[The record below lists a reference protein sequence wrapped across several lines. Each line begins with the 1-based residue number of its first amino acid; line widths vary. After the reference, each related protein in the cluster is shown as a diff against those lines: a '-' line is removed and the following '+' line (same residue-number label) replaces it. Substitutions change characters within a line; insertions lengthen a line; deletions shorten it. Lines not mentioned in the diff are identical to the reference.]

1 MALCILNSETKTE
14 VLLAHKVVT
23 TKVFVVKRESTNIAA
38 SNNLSQM
45 SVNETLNLQSLAA
58 QLNIASPSAESTI
71 QTDWANQNGI
81 TLTVKRDDLLHP
93 VISGN
98 KWRKLK
104 YALGVASK
112 AKVQHII
119 SFGGGFSNHL
129 HALGYCCHHLNIQ
142 LTAIVRGNYS
152 LNPTP
157 MLLDLMSWQT
167 DIQYVDRNTYQQRS
181 ELDYLQALQQQY
193 PAASI
198 IPEGGSQLL
207 ALQGVSEMIDELNNT
222 YDYILAPM
230 ASGGTLA
237 GLISG
242 VGKNKTF
249 SNCQILGIG
258 VLKGEG
264 YLEKLVAD
272 LLEVNSSQ
280 VNWQINH
287 DFHFG
292 GYGKSTNE
300 LRQFCG
306 DFLQQ
311 TDIPIEPVYSG
322 KLFWGIKALLNAG
335 YFPEN
340 SRILALHTGGLQG
353 AR

>member
-1 MALCILNSETKTE
+1 M
-14 VLLAHKVVT
+14 
-23 TKVFVVKRESTNIAA
+23 VKPESTNIAA

-45 SVNETLNLQSLAA
+45 SVNKTLNLQSLTA
-58 QLNIASPSAESTI
+58 QLNIATPSAETAI
-71 QTDWANQNGI
+71 HTDWANQNGI
-81 TLTVKRDDLLHP
+81 TLSVKRDDLLHP

-104 YALGVASK
+104 YALKAASK

-129 HALGYCCHHLNIQ
+129 HALGYCCHHLGIQ
-142 LTAIVRGNYS
+142 LTAIVRGDYS

-157 MLLDLMSWQT
+157 MLLDLKNWQT
-167 DIQYVDRNTYQQRS
+167 NIQYVDRKTYQQRS
-181 ELDYLQALQQQY
+181 ELDYQQSLQQQY
-193 PAASI
+193 PGASI

-207 ALQGVSEMIDELNNT
+207 AIRGVSEIIDELSDS
-222 YDYILAPM
+222 YDYIVAPV

-237 GLISG
+237 GLSSAI
-242 VGKNKTF
+242 GKNKTF

-258 VLKGEG
+258 VLKGQG
-264 YLEKLVAD
+264 YLEQLVDD
-272 LLEVNSSQ
+272 LLEVDSSQ
-280 VNWQINH
+280 TNWQINH

-292 GYGKSTNE
+292 GYAKSTNE
-300 LRQFCG
+300 LRLFCQ
-306 DFLQQ
+306 DFYQQ
-311 TDIPIEPVYSG
+311 TTIPIEPVYSG
-322 KLFWGIKALLNAG
+322 KLFWAIRALLKAG
-335 YFPEN
+335 YFPKN